1 MPKELFEI
9 KQFQTGT
16 VTTPAERD
24 LPPDAASHS
33 LNIDPI
39 SVDGKLQG
47 MSEDQ
52 YMVAASGWA
61 NTGTILAGF
70 DADYMSVL
78 NDSGT
83 RRLVFYD
90 ADANQYHK
98 VDDIDATSSV
108 SVDTLGGVLSSSN
121 ISSAVP
127 NNNELHIGRGG
138 EESIWVGFP
147 QYKQFG
153 TDYSSTMQ
161 LESAELKSPSVMD
174 NFYKVVTALISG
186 VRYFYAVKW
195 KGNYIYKFAQTGAD
209 AYTLVSK
216 SGYRFGQIQ
225 GLALRYKGIT
235 DAASDAF
242 LWVYDASV
250 GANGTLYAYDGV
262 ATSTGFSVTLE
273 GGPSRSGNV
282 EFDSGISD
290 ISEGKDD
297 VIWFAK
303 GYDGSKEFKDDIAN
317 DELIIG
323 ELLNRECV

>member
-61 NTGTILAGF
+61 NTGPILGGF

-98 VDDIDATSSV
+98 VDDIDATCTFV
-108 SVDTLGGVLSSSN
+108 
-121 ISSAVP
+121 
-127 NNNELHIGRGG
+127 
-138 EESIWVGFP
+138 
-147 QYKQFG
+147 
-153 TDYSSTMQ
+153 
-161 LESAELKSPSVMD
+161 
-174 NFYKVVTALISG
+174 
-186 VRYFYAVKW
+186 
-195 KGNYIYKFAQTGAD
+195 
-209 AYTLVSK
+209 
-216 SGYRFGQIQ
+216 
-225 GLALRYKGIT
+225 
-235 DAASDAF
+235 AF
-242 LWVYDASV
+242 
-250 GANGTLYAYDGV
+250 
-262 ATSTGFSVTLE
+262 FM
-273 GGPSRSGNV
+273 
-282 EFDSGISD
+282 
-290 ISEGKDD
+290 
-297 VIWFAK
+297 
-303 GYDGSKEFKDDIAN
+303 
-317 DELIIG
+317 
-323 ELLNRECV
+323 